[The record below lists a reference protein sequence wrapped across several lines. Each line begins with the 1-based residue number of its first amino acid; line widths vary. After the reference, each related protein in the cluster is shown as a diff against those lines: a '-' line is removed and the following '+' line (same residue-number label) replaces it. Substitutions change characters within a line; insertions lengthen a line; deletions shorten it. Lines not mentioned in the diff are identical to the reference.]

1 MDRKTIIKE
10 LTELR
15 NKFVAD
21 LDHLSERYKPKGRIV
36 YKTERDKSRFYIIDE
51 KHKSGLYINQVN
63 EETLRAYCNERY
75 YRKLESELPVQIS
88 KLKRIAEKME
98 RIKDGQVIY
107 EELPEPIRK
116 HADSNL
122 GSREKLIED
131 FYTEGR
137 YCGHSRLP
145 VKEKHN
151 TDRGET
157 VRSKSEL
164 IIANM
169 LYYSGIPYDYERML
183 HLKTGYKCP
192 DFTILNVDTGKV
204 CYLEHMGRMD
214 EEEYRNRNLLKI
226 EEYHASG
233 IYQGEKLFL
242 TFETKEKPLN
252 EKHVRDLIN
261 HFFK

>member
-1 MDRKTIIKE
+1 MDRKTIIKD
-10 LTELR
+10 LTEFR
-15 NKFVAD
+15 NSLSTD
-21 LDHLSERYKPKGRIV
+21 LENLSERRKLDGSIA
-36 YKTERDKSRFYIIDE
+36 YKTERNASRFYIFDE
-51 KHKSGLYINQVN
+51 KHKSGLYINSAN
-63 EETLRAYCNERY
+63 EQTLRSYCNERY
-75 YRKLESELPVQIS
+75 YRKLESVLPLQIA
-88 KLKRIAEKME
+88 KLKRVVEQLE
-98 RIKDGQVIY
+98 NIKDRQVVF
-107 EELPEPIRK
+107 EELPEPIKK
-116 HADSNL
+116 HANPNL
-122 GSREKLIED
+122 STQVKLIED

-169 LYYSGIPYDYERML
+169 LYHSGIPYDYERML
-183 HLKTGYKCP
+183 HLKSGYKCP
-192 DFTILNVDTGKV
+192 DFTILNVGTGKV

-214 EEEYRNRNLLKI
+214 EEEYRNKNLLKI
-226 EEYHASG
+226 EEYQASG

-252 EKHVRDLIN
+252 TRHVRDLIN